1 VHELLDSIPFLP
13 CFLTLSFAFVS
24 VPFQQ
29 TNETT
34 WERPKPPPTESD
46 ELPVGWVAIRHA
58 ATGQI
63 FYQHEVTGEKRWTKP
78 EKADDRSDIRAAAA
92 GAASGKRKLESG
104 ETKSIDA
111 DTSADQKRS
120 AGESRDALRA
130 RIEAGLDPLDPSQS
144 GKRSG
149 VSKLEEKMADST
161 ASGALWQ
168 QRPYPA
174 PGAVLKGKRK

>member
-1 VHELLDSIPFLP
+1 M
-13 CFLTLSFAFVS
+13 FV
-24 VPFQQ
+24 VQH

-34 WERPKPPPTESD
+34 WERPKPPPSEDD

-78 EKADDRSDIRAAAA
+78 ERPDDRSDIPTAGGASSSTAAAAA
-92 GAASGKRKLESG
+92 GGGGSGKRKLEEG
-104 ETKSIDA
+104 GGGGAKSADA
-111 DTSADQKRS
+111 DTSADQKR
-120 AGESRDALRA
+120 AAMESREALRA

-174 PGAVLKGKRK
+174 PGAVLRGQRK